1 MPAHIDYLR
10 LGTWDA
16 SDYSKIAVKINE
28 HFITKPG
35 HWLQYHGRRSE
46 DGSAF
51 HGTGSQG
58 SKIHHICHISGETAG
73 DWAKHLK
80 LAVPG
85 DSTYCT
91 RIDVQTTIERPKN
104 YDPWAFYEQS
114 KRVAR
119 SIVMNPE
126 TSTVYI
132 GARSSD
138 LFMRLYEKIIYEMMY
153 LRLEF
158 ELKGCYSRNWWSHWY
173 SETELIDKLFIS
185 CVNRI
190 GIPQPYRDW
199 FNPDDDNTDCLNAE
213 KLEADLAQKLT
224 YLRNTE
230 TALVRYIYDHS
241 TREHAVSTIERLVS
255 TISHLDSKA
264 INH

>member
-16 SDYSKIAVKINE
+16 GDYSKIAKKVNE

-35 HWLQYHGRRSE
+35 HWLQYHGRRSVS
-46 DGSAF
+46 GSAF
-51 HGTGSQG
+51 HGTGHQG
-58 SKIHHICHISGETAG
+58 RKVHHICHISGDTAEE
-73 DWAKHLK
+73 WAKHLK
-80 LAVPG
+80 SVVSG
-85 DSTYCT
+85 DYVYCT
-91 RIDVQTTIERPKN
+91 RLDVQTTILRPEN
-104 YDPWAFYEQS
+104 YEPLTFYEQS

-138 LFMRLYEKIIYEMMY
+138 LFMRLYEKIILETMY
-153 LRLEF
+153 LRMEF
-158 ELKGCYSRNWWSHWY
+158 ELKGAYSRNWWSHWR
-173 SETELIDKLFIS
+173 SEPELIGELFIS

-190 GIPQPYRDW
+190 RIPEPYRSW
-199 FNPDDDNTDCLNAE
+199 FNPDDDKTDILNAE
-213 KLEADLAQKLT
+213 KIESDLAQKLI

-230 TALVRYIYDHS
+230 TALVRYIYEHG
-241 TREHAVSTIERLVS
+241 TREHTVRLVERLASTIKY
-255 TISHLDSKA
+255 LDSKSK
-264 INH
+264 NH

>member
-10 LGTWDA
+10 LGTWEA
-16 SDYSKIAVKINE
+16 GDYSKIAVKINE
-28 HFITKPG
+28 HFITRPG
-35 HWLQYHGRRSE
+35 HWLQYHGRRAE

-58 SKIHHICHISGETAG
+58 SKIHHICHISGGAAEE
-73 DWAKHLK
+73 WAHHLK

-85 DSTYCT
+85 DTTYCT
-91 RIDVQTTIERPKN
+91 RIDVQTTILCPKE
-104 YDPWAFYEQS
+104 YDSLAFYEQS

-132 GARSSD
+132 GARNSD
-138 LFMRLYEKIIYEMMY
+138 LFMRMYEINFLETMY

-158 ELKGCYSRNWWSHWY
+158 ELKGAYSRNWWSHWR
-173 SETELIDKLFIS
+173 SEPELVDMLFTS

-190 GIPQPYRDW
+190 GIPQPYKSW
-199 FNPDDDNTDCLNAE
+199 FNPDDDATDILNAE
-213 KLEADLAQKLT
+213 KIEADLAQKLE

-230 TALVRYIYDHS
+230 TALVRYIYDHG
-241 TREHAVSTIERLVS
+241 TREHVVSLVERMAATV
-255 TISHLDSKA
+255 SHLDYKA
-264 INH
+264 NNH